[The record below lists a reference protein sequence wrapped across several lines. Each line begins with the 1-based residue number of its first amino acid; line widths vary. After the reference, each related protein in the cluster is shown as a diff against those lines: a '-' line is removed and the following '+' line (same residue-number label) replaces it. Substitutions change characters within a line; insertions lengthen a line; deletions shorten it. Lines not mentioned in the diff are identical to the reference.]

1 VAKRYFLSKN
11 ITQFLSEL
19 ALLLETDISTV
30 EALNIVQQDQEEP
43 AMHRLIGAIQT
54 DVENGMS
61 LAESWAKYPQYF
73 EPFLVEILREGERQN
88 QLRATLNKLVDY
100 RESMGVTE
108 SDLSKRILASSIY
121 FWVVFAIM
129 FIVAS
134 ILLIYVVPVFADM
147 FSSFGGEL
155 PILTQLV
162 VSLSDFL
169 AAYWIPILIVFLGL
183 VAFMLVK
190 LDSVKLYSPVF
201 GHLYRKI
208 MLVRSWRT
216 CAFMLSNQASLTKAI
231 EAAAQAIH
239 NPVYAK
245 LLQQVNQQL
254 AEDIT
259 LPEALKKV
267 GFPEKVIHAAAVGI
281 KTKQL
286 DKLLDKVA
294 DIYTKQLYQVTE
306 QTIRIFNLAVIILF
320 GSIVGLLVLAMYLPI
335 FSMGAVI

>member
-1 VAKRYFLSKN
+1 VAKKILPRD
-11 ITQFLSEL
+11 ITQFISEL

-30 EALNIVQQDQEEP
+30 EALNIVQQDQEKP
-43 AMHRLIGAIQT
+43 AMHQLIGAIQT
-54 DVENGMS
+54 DVENDMS

-73 EPFLVEILREGERQN
+73 EPFLVEMLREGELQN
-88 QLRATLNKLVDY
+88 NLRATLNKLVEY
-100 RESMGVTE
+100 RDSMGVSD
-108 SDLSKRILASSIY
+108 SDLSERIVASSSY
-121 FWVVFAIM
+121 FWAVFAVI
-129 FIVAS
+129 FLVAS

-155 PILTQLV
+155 PGLTQLV
-162 VSLSDFL
+162 VNLSDFFV
-169 AAYWIPILIVFLGL
+169 AYWIPILIVFLGL
-183 VAFMLVK
+183 VVFMRVK
-190 LDSVKLYSPVF
+190 RDSVKVYSPVF

-216 CAFMLSNQASLTKAI
+216 CAFMLSNQASLTRAI
-231 EAAAQAIH
+231 EAAAQAVH

-294 DIYTKQLYQVTE
+294 DIYTKQLYRVTE
-306 QTIRIFNLAVIILF
+306 PTIRIFNLAAIILL

-335 FSMGAVI
+335 FWMGSVI